1 MALQQQDESA
11 ESGRRNAVDAA
22 LATPPPPSSSS
33 GRRDADWDASPGVD
47 SEDSGFQLE
56 EPVAEAGPT
65 PTPTALVSASPTPAA
80 ASSAPAVTLTPLSP
94 TALRVAW
101 RKPTPDV
108 AARPVNLYKIQYRR
122 HGARQFDI
130 EVVKGPQSLFISS
143 FEESSVLNLLALP
156 SFT

>member
-1 MALQQQDESA
+1 MAITSSHRVENLKRHTNYTFYVRAYIHKSA
-11 ESGRRNAVDAA
+11 SDQSERVWCSTGAPP
-22 LATPPPPSSSS
+22 TPPTPSQ
-33 GRRDADWDASPGVD
+33 SP
-47 SEDSGFQLE
+47 L
-56 EPVAEAGPT
+56 P
-65 PTPTALVSASPTPAA
+65 SPTPAA

>member
-1 MALQQQDESA
+1 MQILTNVLTEMALQQQDESA
-11 ESGRRNAVDAA
+11 ESGRRDAVDAA

-80 ASSAPAVTLTPLSP
+80 ADAGVATHRPLRQRHSTPLSSAAASVSDSVDRLDR
-94 TALRVAW
+94 TAS
-101 RKPTPDV
+101 K
-108 AARPVNLYKIQYRR
+108 
-122 HGARQFDI
+122 
-130 EVVKGPQSLFISS
+130 
-143 FEESSVLNLLALP
+143 SVFLLG
-156 SFT
+156 FTGFCLVLLGFA